1 MKSSLPTVTVVLY
14 KSKTLANGEHPIML
28 RLCYN
33 GQRKY
38 KSFGLS
44 CSEKMWDEVDKA
56 NKRIMELYAN
66 YLVNVNLKR
75 IAERLGMKPIT
86 FYSARHTYASALY
99 NANVPMGL
107 IAQNMGR
114 NPAEIETYLKDFD
127 RDSVIDAN
135 QHLYVTSTEAY
146 KEGKEARL
154 ERRRAERIN
163 EKVDDTFAE

>member
-1 MKSSLPTVTVVLY
+1 MNSFHFLSGSIHP
-14 KSKTLANGEHPIML
+14 SK
-28 RLCYN
+28 
-33 GQRKY
+33 
-38 KSFGLS
+38 
-44 CSEKMWDEVDKA
+44 
-56 NKRIMELYAN
+56 
-66 YLVNVNLKR
+66 
-75 IAERLGMKPIT
+75 MKPIT

-99 NANVPMGL
+99 HANVPMGL

-135 QHLYVTSTEAY
+135 QYLYVTSTDAY
-146 KEGKEARL
+146 KEGKEAKL